1 MSYID
6 LRGHEIWHQE
16 WKPRKEEPLL
26 LLHGGLSSTE
36 SFAPKILPSVKR
48 THHSYGY
55 DRTAHGKTK
64 VREGYY
70 HFKFQRDEAIAYIED
85 VIKKPTHIIGNSDGG
100 IIGLMVAIA
109 RPDLVKT
116 LVAIGANYHYDCG
129 LNHQMFGS
137 EVEEEAKD
145 RFAARTG
152 QPRELLVEII
162 HKAHKVWASEPR
174 MTKSQLKKIK
184 CPTLVLAGD
193 DEPFSTDH
201 TVSLYESIPNA
212 QLAIVP
218 GTSHAVLKEKPR
230 VVKQILQDFY
240 RDPNFPIT
248 LNPNRRLKET
258 LRIRGQA

>member
-1 MSYID
+1 MSFID

-16 WKPRKEEPLL
+16 WKKRKSDPLL

-36 SFAPKILPSVKR
+36 SFAPKILPSVKK
-48 THHSYGY
+48 THHSYAY

-85 VIKKPTHIIGNSDGG
+85 VIKQPTHIIGHSDGG

-109 RPDLVKT
+109 RPDLVKS

-129 LNHQMFGS
+129 LNHQIFDG
-137 EVEEEAKD
+137 EVAEDAKD
-145 RFAARTG
+145 NFAARTG
-152 QPRELLVEII
+152 QHRDLLVEII

-174 MTKSQLKKIK
+174 MTKAQLKKIK

-193 DEPFSTDH
+193 DEPFSTEH
-201 TVSLYESIPNA
+201 TVSLYEAIPNA

-218 GTSHAVLKEKPR
+218 GTSHAVLKEKPEL
-230 VVKQILQDFY
+230 VKKILQDFY
-240 RDPNFPIT
+240 RNPSFPIT
-248 LNPNRRLKET
+248 LSPNRRLKET
-258 LRIRGQA
+258 KRLQRQA

>member
-1 MSYID
+1 MLFRS
-6 LRGHEIWHQE
+6 
-16 WKPRKEEPLL
+16 
-26 LLHGGLSSTE
+26 
-36 SFAPKILPSVKR
+36 
-48 THHSYGY
+48 
-55 DRTAHGKTK
+55 TAHGKTK

-85 VIKKPTHIIGNSDGG
+85 VIKKPTDIIGHSDGG
-100 IIGLMVAIA
+100 IIGLMVAIK
-109 RPDLVKT
+109 RPDLVNS

-129 LNHQMFGS
+129 LNLQLFDGN
-137 EVEEEAKD
+137 VEEEAKD
-145 RFAARTG
+145 KFAARTG

-174 MTKSQLKKIK
+174 ITKSQLKKIK
-184 CPTLVLAGD
+184 CPTLIVAGD
-193 DEPFSTDH
+193 DEPFSTEH

-212 QLAIVP
+212 QLSIVP

-230 VVKQILQDFY
+230 LVKQILQDFY
-240 RDPNFPIT
+240 RDPSFPIT